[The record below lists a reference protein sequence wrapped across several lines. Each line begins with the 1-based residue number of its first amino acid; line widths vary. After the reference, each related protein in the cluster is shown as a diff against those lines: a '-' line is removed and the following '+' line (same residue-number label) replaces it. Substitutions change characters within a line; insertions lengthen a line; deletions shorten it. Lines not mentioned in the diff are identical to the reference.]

1 MLKSFL
7 NKIIK
12 EDGFLLETSDK
23 KIYTIGH
30 PVKEKPVK
38 LKLHSKL
45 IEYKL
50 AFFSDFYFGK
60 GWTDGELT
68 VENGNLSEILDICLK
83 NIGRKER
90 LHSDAIMYDLNSPE
104 AFDEFFF
111 SINEKYIKEELIN
124 YINLILISAQY

>member
-23 KIYTIGH
+23 KIYTIGN
-30 PVKEKPVK
+30 PVKENPIK

-50 AFFSDFYFGK
+50 VLFPDFYFGK
-60 GWTDGELT
+60 GFVDGEVT
-68 VENGNLSEILDICLK
+68 IENGDLLEFLDIQCLGDWK
-83 NIGRKER
+83 V
-90 LHSDAIMYDLNSPE
+90 S
-104 AFDEFFF
+104 
-111 SINEKYIKEELIN
+111 
-124 YINLILISAQY
+124 

>member
-23 KIYTIGH
+23 KIYTIGS

-50 AFFSDFYFGK
+50 ALFSDFYFYFR
-60 GWTDGELT
+60 TLNT
-68 VENGNLSEILDICLK
+68 SVYCLQK
-83 NIGRKER
+83 VVG
-90 LHSDAIMYDLNSPE
+90 
-104 AFDEFFF
+104 
-111 SINEKYIKEELIN
+111 
-124 YINLILISAQY
+124 